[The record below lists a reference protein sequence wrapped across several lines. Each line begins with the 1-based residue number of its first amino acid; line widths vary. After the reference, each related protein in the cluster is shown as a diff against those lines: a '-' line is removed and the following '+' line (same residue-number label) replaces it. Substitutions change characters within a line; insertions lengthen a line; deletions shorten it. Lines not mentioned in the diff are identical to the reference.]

1 VKSRRRSR
9 NAAAAAAAYLC
20 AGGLSLTGSG
30 WAAAVLSY
38 NHDAGYV
45 GLVHAVAQTYADRTR

>member
-1 VKSRRRSR
+1 VPFIRD
-9 NAAAAAAAYLC
+9 AAAAAAAYLC
-20 AGGLSLTGSG
+20 ADGRSLAGAG

-45 GLVHAVAQTYADRTR
+45 GLVHAAAQTYAERTR